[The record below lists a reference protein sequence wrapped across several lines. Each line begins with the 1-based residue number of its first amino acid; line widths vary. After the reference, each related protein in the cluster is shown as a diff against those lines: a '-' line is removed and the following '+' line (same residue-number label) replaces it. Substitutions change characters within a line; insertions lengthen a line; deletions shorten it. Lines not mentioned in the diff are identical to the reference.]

1 MRRECFHPGTLS
13 QPRLGN
19 HGLVPRKSPKN
30 HTSRPVLWGLRRR
43 SGLYEPIVF
52 GTRQAASFHAA
63 AAMDGLTVV
72 ALYAKSRTSK

>member
-1 MRRECFHPGTLS
+1 
-13 QPRLGN
+13 
-19 HGLVPRKSPKN
+19 
-30 HTSRPVLWGLRRR
+30 VLWGLRRR